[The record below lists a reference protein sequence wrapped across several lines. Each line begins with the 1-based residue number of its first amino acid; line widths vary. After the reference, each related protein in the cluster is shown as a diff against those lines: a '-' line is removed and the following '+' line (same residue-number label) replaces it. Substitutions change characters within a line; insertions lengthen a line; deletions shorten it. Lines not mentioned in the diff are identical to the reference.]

1 MYIHCSFFTYSAQ
14 QKATGCFYSW
24 CDWSLLVTSNF
35 KNSFLVTLDLFLSI
49 KKKIFLKKQLLV
61 SLIFYIVFLFP
72 ILSVFYFDSELYYFL
87 SAHFVFFFFNYS
99 VYLFLAALGLR
110 CCARA
115 FSSFGKQGLQFVVVP
130 AGFSLRWLLLLQ
142 STGSRRVGLS
152 SCGTWA

>member
-1 MYIHCSFFTYSAQ
+1 M
-14 QKATGCFYSW
+14 
-24 CDWSLLVTSNF
+24 
-35 KNSFLVTLDLFLSI
+35 TLDLFLSI

-110 CCARA
+110 
-115 FSSFGKQGLQFVVVP
+115 
-130 AGFSLRWLLLLQ
+130 
-142 STGSRRVGLS
+142 
-152 SCGTWA
+152 